1 MSKGGIRAGRGCND
15 HIFAVRQIVEKTI
28 AKDKLV
34 YLAFVDLDIM
44 ESAGRIWC

>member
-1 MSKGGIRAGRGCND
+1 M
-15 HIFAVRQIVEKTI
+15 EKTI

-34 YLAFVDLDIM
+34 YLVFVDLDIM